1 MGLVA
6 KDTSSGNFKKVPP
19 GAYIGRCISVIDMG
33 TQRTSGQFGEK
44 MVHKVQL
51 RWELFGEDSNGEPL
65 TVEFQGK
72 SMPMTISKSYT
83 MSLHEKA
90 GLRKDIQSWRGKD
103 FTEDEAKGFDISKLL
118 GHYCMVNVT
127 QSESGGKTYSNVA
140 GLTPV
145 PSALKNAKP
154 TGVHE
159 TVMFDLDN
167 IDMEVFDSFHE
178 KLQQA
183 IQSSPEWIAK
193 HQKYAS
199 PTQGAKEPE
208 LEEDD
213 IPFISCA
220 FQFDTLTSK
229 AKRMQGYDY

>member
-6 KDTSSGNFKKVPP
+6 KDTSNGGNFKKVPT
-19 GAYIGRCISVIDMG
+19 GAYIGRCISVIDLG
-33 TQRTSGQFGEK
+33 TQKTSGQFGEK
-44 MVHKVQL
+44 SVHKVQL
-51 RWELFGEDSNGEPL
+51 RWELFGEDASGEPL

-90 GLRKDIQSWRGKD
+90 GLRKDLQAWRGKD
-103 FTEDEAKGFDISKLL
+103 FTEEEAKGFDISKLL
-118 GHYCMVNVT
+118 GQYCMVNVT
-127 QSESGGKTYSNVA
+127 HSESGGKTYANVA

-154 TGVHE
+154 QGVHE

-178 KLQQA
+178 KLQQT
-183 IQSSPEWIAK
+183 IQSSPEWQAK
-193 HQKYAS
+193 QRHTE
-199 PTQGAKEPE
+199 PAKQMATADV
-208 LEEDD
+208 EEDD
-213 IPFISCA
+213 IPF
-220 FQFDTLTSK
+220 
-229 AKRMQGYDY
+229 